1 MKTFFLIISALIVAM
16 GFVYQ
21 SGYYSRKE
29 PITSVIKTEPVKK
42 TLSPV
47 KLEEPQK
54 IAKSRQTITPKQVRV
69 IYVPKVIEKVYIKEV
84 YHTET
89 VVYQKPEQRDY
100 RQASQDYNCCSNLTG
115 FSKDRCYE
123 YADLRHDCQE
133 FVPTTKFV
141 RFNNNWR

>member
-54 IAKSRQTITPKQVRV
+54 IAKSRQT
-69 IYVPKVIEKVYIKEV
+69 IKEV